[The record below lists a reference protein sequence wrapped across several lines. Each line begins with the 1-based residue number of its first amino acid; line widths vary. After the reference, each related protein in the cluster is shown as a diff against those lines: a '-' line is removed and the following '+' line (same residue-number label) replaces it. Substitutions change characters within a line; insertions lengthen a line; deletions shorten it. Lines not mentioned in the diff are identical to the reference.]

1 MASILPGRKKIMGS
15 QVREK
20 WGGKD
25 RDAPPCGRTR
35 VGMENKTKQPLL
47 PSINCSHLFH

>member
-1 MASILPGRKKIMGS
+1 MASILPRRKKIMGS

-25 RDAPPCGRTR
+25 GDAPPCGRTR
-35 VGMENKTKQPLL
+35 VGMGND
-47 PSINCSHLFH
+47 SHCCLALTVVTCFIR